1 MPLWGAAAATMNLT
15 IWKSISLCAALLFSK
30 SKRKGRSSGGASDI
44 PSALKELQEMKLR
57 EALEEASEDGF
68 LAKSQTFLAEDEDEL
83 SSVPMEEK
91 DRILHSRTLVR
102 LKAQRDFL
110 AATAQAAE
118 RFFDSE
124 ESILVLDEAYAK
136 FKKMYPKFESTEKVD
151 ELRSDEY
158 GHLEENLKVCLD
170 YCGFG
175 LFSYLQQLQL
185 WESSSFGLSEI
196 SASLSS
202 HALNGIPEE
211 GTAEHDVRSRIMDY
225 LSIPQS
231 EYCMVFTVSRGSA
244 FKLLANAY
252 PFHQNRRLLT
262 MFDYESESL
271 NWMAQTAREKGA
283 KIQSA
288 WFKWPTLRLCSAEL
302 RKQLEHKKKRKKDSA
317 KGLFVFPVQSRV
329 TGAKY
334 SYQWMSLAQQ
344 NRWHVLLDAGA
355 LGPKD
360 MDSLGLSLFRPD
372 FIITS
377 FYKVFGSDPTG
388 FGCLFIKN
396 TVLGCLQNKVSA
408 TGTGMVRIIPVSPQY
423 LSDIAEGR
431 DATVQEEDRS
441 NESGLDDDDCGI
453 ELHGG
458 PQLPAFSGPFSSV
471 HVRDVFESEMG
482 YDNSS
487 DKDGASTVCDE
498 MDDVSVEE
506 IMKSPVFSEEEN
518 ENLMCIDLGESPV
531 ASKTS
536 ANSRKSPYGK
546 LGLRQLH
553 DGVSNRTRCNQSSTE
568 IATRS
573 SMEAAEN
580 GPIYDEEKQNPG
592 IKDEIIS
599 FDAAVSSVS
608 QDIANTGSDSNT
620 PTPFTSNKYVE
631 VHSCLKGNN
640 EESAESKT
648 LFHNQIKEGTHAKSV
663 TFETRESLGSSQEI
677 LETDTDHTKANGNV
691 VTQDS
696 SEGHKLL
703 SKDEMG
709 HSRRMHSQRFPKQMK
724 ITFNLDNQDSVTS
737 GCKSDIADIDGGGH
751 NFEPCTCSTG
761 EISQGIC
768 DEVTSINGDKLIS
781 QGPSAKDSI
790 RNTTASLGNG
800 AREPGKVCLTIGNK
814 QKLVD
819 SGCKTKENFIRRETE
834 GAFRLL
840 GRREEDKFYSDRFP
854 GLEEDRFSGSSR
866 RLPYSLEE
874 HREKEIYF
882 EQSGEESEAT
892 YSYQDDGITSTM
904 EVAEEEQ
911 WIRRE
916 PQLICKHLD
925 HVDMLGL
932 NKTTLRLRYLINWLV
947 TSLLQLRHPSPDGSN
962 HLVRIY
968 GPKIR
973 YDRGA
978 AVAFNLYDHSG
989 MLINPEQVQK
999 LAEKNR
1005 ISLGLGF
1012 LSHLRLMENY
1022 AELQEALDSNNTSF
1036 CKPMANG
1043 RYEGKNVTIRVEVV
1057 TASLG
1062 FLTNFE
1068 DVYRMWAFV
1077 AKFLNASFVEG
1088 NGSQS
1093 VS

>member
-15 IWKSISLCAALLFSK
+15 IWKSISLCAALIFSK
-30 SKRKGRSSGGASDI
+30 SKRKGKSSGGASDM
-44 PSALKELQEMKLR
+44 PSTLKELQEMKLR

-68 LAKSQTFLAEDEDEL
+68 LSKSQTLLAEDEEES
-83 SSVPMEEK
+83 SSVPVEAK
-91 DRILHSRTLVR
+91 DGILHSRTLVR

-118 RFFDSE
+118 RVFDSE
-124 ESILVLDEAYAK
+124 ENILVLDEAYAK
-136 FKKMYPKFESTEKVD
+136 FKKMYPKYESTEKVD

-175 LFSYLQQLQL
+175 LFSYLQQLQI

-211 GTAEHDVRSRIMDY
+211 GTTEHDVRGRIMDY

-231 EYCMVFTVSRGSA
+231 EYSMVFTVSRGSA
-244 FKLLANAY
+244 FKLLAEAY

-423 LSDIAEGR
+423 LSDIPEGR
-431 DATVQEEDRS
+431 DATAQEEDGS

-453 ELHGG
+453 EFHGG
-458 PQLPAFSGPFSSV
+458 SQLPAFSGPFSSV

-498 MDDVSVEE
+498 MDDISVEE
-506 IMKSPVFSEEEN
+506 IMKSPVFSEEDN

-531 ASKTS
+531 APKTS
-536 ANSRKSPYGK
+536 VNARRSPFGK

-553 DGVSNRTRCNQSSTE
+553 DGISNRTRGNQSSTE
-568 IATRS
+568 TATRS
-573 SMEAAEN
+573 SREAAGN
-580 GPIYDEEKQNPG
+580 GPIYDEEKQNPE
-592 IKDEIIS
+592 IKGEIMS

-608 QDIANTGSDSNT
+608 QDIANTGSDSSNLN
-620 PTPFTSNKYVE
+620 PVTSKKYAE
-631 VHSCLKGNN
+631 THSCLRGNN
-640 EESAESKT
+640 EKSTESKI
-648 LFHNQIKEGTHAKSV
+648 LFHNQIKEGTQAKSV
-663 TFETRESLGSSQEI
+663 TFKTGESLGSRQEI
-677 LETDTDHTKANGNV
+677 SETDTEHTIANGNV
-691 VTQDS
+691 VTHES

-703 SKDEMG
+703 SIDEMG

-724 ITFNLDNQDSVTS
+724 ITFNLDTQDSVS
-737 GCKSDIADIDGGGH
+737 GGCKPDNADIDGSH
-751 NFEPCTCSTG
+751 NPEPSTCSTG

-768 DEVTSINGDKLIS
+768 DEATSINGDKLII
-781 QGPSAKDSI
+781 QGPSEKDTMQ
-790 RNTTASLGNG
+790 NMTASLGNG
-800 AREPGKVCLTIGNK
+800 AREPGKVCLTVGSK
-814 QKLVD
+814 QKLVEG
-819 SGCKTKENFIRRETE
+819 GCKTKENFIRRETE

-840 GRREEDKFYSDRFP
+840 GRREENKFYSDRFS

-866 RLPYSLEE
+866 RLPYNLEE
-874 HREKEIYF
+874 HREKEIDF
-882 EQSGEESEAT
+882 EQSGEESEAA
-892 YSYQDDGITSTM
+892 YYYQDDGIPNAM

-947 TSLLQLRHPSPDGSN
+947 TSLLQLRHSGPDGSIN
-962 HLVRIY
+962 LVRIY

-989 MLINPEQVQK
+989 TLINPELVQK

-1077 AKFLNASFVEG
+1077 AKFLNASFAEG
-1088 NGSQS
+1088 NRSQS